1 MKPDSVIL
9 IINSSP
15 KRSNSHT
22 QVLLDAAVRGVASA
36 GDCRILTYHFA
47 GKRFSDCNA
56 VCRAYCAAHGSCIQ
70 KDDLEE
76 LLPLWQQADGYII
89 GAPVYHM
96 GLPAQLKA
104 ALDRLGNINFAS
116 MQGQYPRFLKV
127 GGAIA
132 QGGVR
137 YGGQELAIQQVVS
150 HLMLLNCL
158 PVSGDMPESY
168 MGVATYTTS
177 LEQIRADQVALD
189 SAFSLGFRLAQLTK
203 IVQSGRAALAEQ
215 LGKDYF
221 PEYVQAEAAGSA
233 DRA

>member
-9 IINSSP
+9 LLNSSP

-22 QVLLDAAVRGVASA
+22 QVLLDAAAQGVASV
-36 GDCRILTYHFA
+36 GDCRILTYNLA
-47 GKRFSDCNA
+47 GKTFSDCQA
-56 VCRAYCAAHGSCIQ
+56 TCRKYCASHGSCSQ
-70 KDDLEE
+70 KDGLEE

-96 GLPAQLKA
+96 GLPASLKA

-116 MQGQYPRFLKV
+116 MQGKYPRFLKV

-137 YGGQELAIQQVVS
+137 YGGQELVIQQVVS
-150 HLMLLNCL
+150 HLMLLNCV

-177 LEQIRADQVALD
+177 PEQIRGDQVALD
-189 SAFSLGFRLAQLTK
+189 SAFSLGRRVAELTK
-203 IVQSGRAALAEQ
+203 IIQSGRAALAQQ
-215 LGKDYF
+215 LGDDYF
-221 PEYVQAEAAGSA
+221 PRYIQA
-233 DRA
+233 